1 MDATTAS
8 FGLNKATTRKR
19 PAAFRCSK
27 MMAWPNEAKEALRVR
42 WADGNLTNERVTD
55 DFANIGRLICT
66 AYGATYRGRD
76 G

>member
-27 MMAWPNEAKEALRVR
+27 MMAWPNEAKEALEIKRHDRRENVLPSAGR
-42 WADGNLTNERVTD
+42 KPML
-55 DFANIGRLICT
+55 FAFIET
-66 AYGATYRGRD
+66 
-76 G
+76 